1 MNAVFRH
8 MAVRLWI
15 TALGGGLICM
25 ALLPQW
31 QRVLGLSML
40 YVPVVAVLSGCF
52 LSVGWLMNRLGLS
65 LVRRQVS
72 EAAVWERAGM
82 GAEAQSAFEGAK
94 AVYDSFW
101 LSPHQRRRCA
111 DWVAMR
117 LARFNLA
124 QATINRQDHAMVLSY
139 LHAHPEDDAVAL
151 AWLEGALRRERHSS
165 EEHEVAARVGQ
176 ALDDNDRIQRLLLQF
191 YLSDRRADFD
201 AMQTYRRV
209 WRQPGELPE
218 ALIRTLAQVLLND
231 SVINDW
237 ALEVYLRGYSLGDP
251 HCLEGIAAGER
262 LLSPNTDNRRDLAAA
277 REILA
282 LLDET
287 QRRKLIRPFE
297 LEAPAPVKI
306 RNHKA
311 RHLPVTTP
319 EQQAPA
325 PIEIKDEWEDW
336 DVEEIDAQAALCAK
350 GNKRQGPSLLAVSA
364 NATRRGLMA
373 LAISAWHGLGRM
385 LVFLKAYSV
394 LAGRAWRGS
403 RFSVPSVG
411 RVVKANS
418 ISALKMWRQS
428 VTMRRVCVYAAT
440 GAAVLVLAIAGW
452 RAVGRTPELVATPTP
467 APSAEATPRPV
478 TDPFTIQVAAYLK
491 SEDAQRFV
499 DRLKQQQIDAF
510 WNKATSAN
518 RTWYQV
524 KVSHFATRDDAQKYG
539 EALKSKGLIDDFYV
553 ANYSK

>member
-25 ALLPQW
+25 ALLPHW

-82 GAEAQSAFEGAK
+82 GAEAQSAFERAK
-94 AVYDSFW
+94 AVYDGFW

-124 QATINRQDHAMVLSY
+124 QATMDRQDHAMVLSY

-218 ALIRTLAQVLLND
+218 ALIRTLAKVLLND

-306 RNHKA
+306 RNHKTGH
-311 RHLPVTTP
+311 RTVTTP
-319 EQQAPA
+319 EPQTPA
-325 PIEIKDEWEDW
+325 PIEVKKDEWEDW
-336 DVEEIDAQAALCAK
+336 DVEEIDAQAALSAK
-350 GNKRQGPSLLAVSA
+350 GDKRQGPSLLAVSA

-373 LAISAWHGLGRM
+373 LAIAAWHGLGRM
-385 LVFLKAYSV
+385 LVSLKAYSI
-394 LAGRAWRGS
+394 LAGRAWHGS

-411 RVVKANS
+411 RFVKANS
-418 ISALKMWRQS
+418 ISALEMWRHS
-428 VTMRRVCVYAAT
+428 ATVRRVCAYTAT

-452 RAVGRTPELVATPTP
+452 RAIGRTPELTAPTP
-467 APSAEATPRPV
+467 APSAEATPPPV